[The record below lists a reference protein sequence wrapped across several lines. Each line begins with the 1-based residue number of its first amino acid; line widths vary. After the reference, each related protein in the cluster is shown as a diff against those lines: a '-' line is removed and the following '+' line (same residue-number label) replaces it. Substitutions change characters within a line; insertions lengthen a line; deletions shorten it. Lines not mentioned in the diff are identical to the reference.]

1 MGYVLEIQWKKTVIL
16 RKGKKISGEI
26 LAGLREPF
34 EKVKE
39 ERQDKILGLNIA
51 INGSKEEM
59 VKKRIEKGRQAWRL
73 SKGFF
78 LNEKID
84 QRARLEIYNATL
96 RPIMQ
101 YGMATQELTETQ
113 KARIA
118 RALTGYIR
126 NITER
131 EKRME
136 IKKLRWNSGPKREVI
151 KFRKN
156 KEIRREWK
164 IPTFQS
170 QLRREEWLMYMKG
183 KKTQSI
189 AYNTSKKIAEEKIK
203 EMKTE
208 LKKLK
213 EETKAYEGKAG
224 YEEAR
229 PPKKKEIEKIMHK
242 IKNQNSPNETQILN
256 VSSIGYKPSSQNEN
270 ENENKP
276 QE

>member
-113 KARIA
+113 KSKIA
-118 RALTGYIR
+118 RALTGYMR
-126 NITER
+126 SITEK
-131 EKRME
+131 EK
-136 IKKLRWNSGPKREVI
+136 
-151 KFRKN
+151 
-156 KEIRREWK
+156 RREWK

-213 EETKAYEGKAG
+213 EETKAYEG
-224 YEEAR
+224 
-229 PPKKKEIEKIMHK
+229 
-242 IKNQNSPNETQILN
+242 
-256 VSSIGYKPSSQNEN
+256 
-270 ENENKP
+270 
-276 QE
+276 

>member
-1 MGYVLEIQWKKTVIL
+1 MG
-16 RKGKKISGEI
+16 
-26 LAGLREPF
+26 PF

-59 VKKRIEKGRQAWRL
+59 VKKRIEKGKQAWGL

-84 QRARLEIYNATL
+84 QRARLEILNATL

-113 KARIA
+113 KAKIA

-136 IKKLRWNSGPKREVI
+136 IKKLRWNSGPKREAI

-170 QLRREEWLMYMKG
+170 QLRREEWLMYLKG
-183 KKTQSI
+183 KNTQSV

-203 EMKTE
+203 EMKIE

-213 EETKAYEGKAG
+213 KKQNVMKEKQDMKKHAPQ
-224 YEEAR
+224 R
-229 PPKKKEIEKIMHK
+229 KKKLKK
-242 IKNQNSPNETQILN
+242 
-256 VSSIGYKPSSQNEN
+256 
-270 ENENKP
+270 
-276 QE
+276 